1 MEGTIAVVTT
11 FAADFA
17 PRNWAL
23 CNGQLLSIAQNQA
36 LFSLLGT
43 TYGGNG
49 TTTFGLPNLQS
60 RTPVS
65 QGQGPGLSSYTLGE
79 LTGTEGATLNS
90 NNLPPHVH
98 TGAVALKLSADS
110 SDGSVAR
117 AVNSFPAVYA
127 GAYATAPASG
137 VTTATPAY
145 NPATIGIAGS
155 SQPMPIRAPYLA
167 INYIICMFGIFPSR
181 N

>member
-1 MEGTIAVVTT
+1 MEGVIAVVTT

-17 PRNWAL
+17 PRNWAF
-23 CNGQLLSIAQNQA
+23 CNGQILSIAQNQA

-49 TTTFGLPNLQS
+49 QTTFALPNLQS
-60 RTPVS
+60 RTAVS
-65 QGQGPGLSSYTLGE
+65 TGQAPGLSNYTLGE
-79 LTGTEGATLNS
+79 VIGTEGATLNP

-98 TGAVALKLSADS
+98 TGPLTLQLAADS
-110 SDGSVAR
+110 SDGSVTR
-117 AVNSFPAVYA
+117 AVNSYPAVYA

-137 VTTATPAY
+137 VTMAPPAY
-145 NPATIGIAGS
+145 SVTIGIAGS
-155 SQPMPIRAPYLA
+155 SQPIPIRAPYLG
-167 INYIICMFGIFPSR
+167 INYVICLFGIFPSR